1 MNIPV
6 RGKGGS
12 VKRVS
17 LSAEANEVERPQA
30 HRKPRKTRDY
40 IAHRDYGTRGCEQDK
55 EIIRFGRTKVT
66 LYRRGDLESGSWFF
80 RMHLKEEGRHFRK
93 SLRTT
98 DKSEALS
105 RLHDEVIS
113 LLAKVQ
119 SGQRILAVSIKD
131 LLRRYRKHLDEE
143 VQAGQIAANT
153 RKLNYY
159 RVVTGTKFMSEVLP
173 AGLDTKV
180 SALDGEIFKGYL
192 AWRVAQRAAKHV
204 GATIRRDVMRDEL
217 LAIRKMFL
225 YARKE
230 KLCTEKTIPVWD
242 FVVEREAPIRRRMT
256 REDYSSV
263 NRCLRTWAS
272 EGRDERDSYHRS
284 IVRAIFLVISNS
296 GMRSGEVFGLKNNDL
311 EIHRTAN
318 ECIITIRPETT
329 KVRRGRKI
337 VLGASLG
344 GRLEDTKPINYL
356 IRWIDEWQRHKEPTD
371 HVFAP
376 YETGAKSVRGTYY
389 HHYQAL
395 RTELEKI
402 SLEWFDTYHCRHFWI
417 TNRLLAEEPI
427 HLVAKAAGTSTGEIE
442 KTYSHVLTE
451 MSTRR
456 FGRKQVVY
464 TEDGSWNIVLTNAN
478 L

>member
-1 MNIPV
+1 M
-6 RGKGGS
+6 
-12 VKRVS
+12 KRVS
-17 LSAEANEVERPQA
+17 FKAQADEAEPSSAPSKQ
-30 HRKPRKTRDY
+30 RKPRTY
-40 IAHRDYGTRGCEQDK
+40 IAQRDYGTRGCEQDK
-55 EIIRFGRTKVT
+55 DVIRFGKTKVT

-80 RMHLKEEGRHFRK
+80 RIHLKDERRHYRK

-98 DKSEALS
+98 NKSEALE
-105 RLHDEVIS
+105 RLHDEVIA

-119 SGQRILAVSIKD
+119 SGQRILAVSVKD
-131 LLRRYRKHLDEE
+131 LLRRYRNHLDDE

-153 RKLNYY
+153 GKLNYY
-159 RVVTGTKFMSEVLP
+159 RVMTGTKFMTAVLP

-192 AWRVAQRAAKHV
+192 GWRVAHRAAKHE

-217 LAIRKMFL
+217 LSIRKMFL

-230 KLCTEKTIPVWD
+230 RLCTDKSIPVWD
-242 FVVEREAPIRRRMT
+242 FVVEREAPIRKRMT
-256 REDYSSV
+256 REDYSAV
-263 NRCLRTWAS
+263 NRCLRAWAQD
-272 EGRDERDSYHRS
+272 GKDERDAYHRS
-284 IVRAIFLVISNS
+284 VVRAIFLVISNS
-296 GMRSGEVFGLKNNDL
+296 GMRSGEVFGLRNNDL
-311 EIHRTAN
+311 QIHRTAN

-337 VLGASLG
+337 VLGVSLG
-344 GRLEDTKPINYL
+344 GRVEDTKPINYL
-356 IRWIDEWQRHKEPTD
+356 LRWIDEWQRHKEPTEY
-371 HVFAP
+371 VFAP
-376 YETGAKSVRGTYY
+376 YEMGTKSVRSVYY

-402 SLEWFDTYHCRHFWI
+402 GLEWFDTYHCRHFWI

-464 TEDGSWNIVLTNAN
+464 TDDGSWDIVQTDKGREDAAG
-478 L
+478 